1 MTTSS
6 DNRNYI
12 YAASSQTK
20 RSEFS
25 VIERIVGKNKKIIDL
40 GCGDGSLMLR
50 LQENGN
56 YCQGIEVV
64 ESGVKSCRKKGLN
77 VKKGRIDEKLGYKD
91 KSFDYAICNVT
102 LHMVMYP
109 EILIGE
115 MKRISKKQIITFPNF
130 AFFLN
135 RLQLLIFGTYPQW
148 SLFGYKWYS
157 TGHIHQLSIK
167 DFEQYCKENNIAV
180 ISRHHLFPKQ
190 IWSSWLKSSIIG
202 RSSHL
207 LANLFATMAVFET
220 K

>member
-1 MTTSS
+1 MTSS

-12 YAASSQTK
+12 YSASSQTK
-20 RSEFS
+20 RSEFL
-25 VIERIVGKNKKIIDL
+25 VIERIVGKNKKVIDL
-40 GCGDGSLMLR
+40 GCGDGSLMLM
-50 LQENGN
+50 LQKKGN
-56 YCQGIEVV
+56 ICQGIEVV

-109 EILIGE
+109 EILISE
-115 MKRISKKQIITFPNF
+115 MRRISKKQIITFPNF

-135 RLQLLIFGTYPQW
+135 RLQLLAFGIYPRW

-157 TGHIHQLSIK
+157 TGHVHQLSIK
-167 DFEQYCKENNIAV
+167 DFEQYCKENNIDV
-180 ISRHHLFPKQ
+180 VGRYHLFPKQ
-190 IWSSWLKSSIIG
+190 IWNSWPKSSIIG
-202 RSSHL
+202 RLSQV
-207 LANLFATMAVFET
+207 LANMFATMAIFET